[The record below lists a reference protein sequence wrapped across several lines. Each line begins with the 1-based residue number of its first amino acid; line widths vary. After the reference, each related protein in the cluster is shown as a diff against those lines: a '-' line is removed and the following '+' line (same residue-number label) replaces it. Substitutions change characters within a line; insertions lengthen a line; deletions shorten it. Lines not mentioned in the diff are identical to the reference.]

1 MGPNAK
7 PSEDMMI
14 STDSSVWQAGFK
26 RAGSICI

>member
-14 STDSSVWQAGFK
+14 PTDSRAWQAGFK
-26 RAGSICI
+26 RVGSICI